1 MDSKLHIVWFVSQVM
16 FLLSLLEKTFLQK
29 RDRVVPKGLSIV
41 GVLFGI
47 VALLSVLLILGK
59 N

>member
-16 FLLSLLEKTFLQK
+16 FLLSLLVKTFLQK

>member
-16 FLLSLLEKTFLQK
+16 FLLSLLAKTFLQK

-47 VALLSVLLILGK
+47 AALLSVLLILGK

>member
-1 MDSKLHIVWFVSQVM
+1 MDSKLYIVWTVSQVM
-16 FLLSLLEKTFLQK
+16 FLLSLFAKTFLQK

-41 GVLFGI
+41 GGFFGI
-47 VALLSVLLILGK
+47 VALLSVLLIFGK

>member
-1 MDSKLHIVWFVSQVM
+1 MDSKLYIVWTVSQVM
-16 FLLSLLEKTFLQK
+16 FLLSLLAKTFLQK

-41 GVLFGI
+41 GGFFGI
-47 VALLSVLLILGK
+47 VALLSVLLIFGK